1 MNNENGL
8 MKILKVLLTPIVAL
22 YLVIR
27 ESANYLSERAYG
39 GGWGIVNVLVGLA
52 MSALAAFATSS
63 FALAN
68 QVSLLWWGPG
78 AVASFFLTLGI
89 FWPLLYLGLFKP
101 IWQLGDKLLDL
112 TGKVAKNVAAPIFSG
127 LASLASKLPGAEQ
140 LWRNVLDEPPGD
152 GSRSNRW
159 VVEVLSAVLAIA
171 TFAFGVFVAY
181 SSYIYLLTSVTTVL
195 WHPLVNQ
202 ALASLLALTAAT
214 FVLGPLYQL
223 QIEGKEGYL
232 VAALSSSATWLTV
245 SKTSLLAGLTG
256 VSFWAATA
264 LLLVV
269 AFAYIVPG
277 AISLISGKLI
287 KNILRRWGDLLSQ
300 VYGDEPNKDFRKFY
314 HHLLNIVIAVLSSG
328 LAYYVAL
335 LINLPTA
342 LVGVVVAA
350 ALLYSYV
357 ESLRENL
364 DTYAGNAL
372 IGILLSLVAGFVSFL
387 ALPLFGFAGAGLAG
401 GALAALC
408 VGITFVYGLLVH
420 PFAYLLTR
428 KLTAWASAPLGA
440 RLEAM
445 HNSAARAYDRLGD
458 AVHRIQY
465 RAASDT
471 SPYAGLFGHVLSLV
485 VVGLAAWTALPLALS
500 YLSFGFWIS
509 LALVV
514 FVAFNL
520 LAICGRFFYYFGLGA
535 FAYGGGLLTLL
546 LSGHWVYAAS
556 GGSVLATLLVAPV
569 VGYLFISVF
578 APGFYLAVRPLANRL
593 FTSWLAP
600 LMSKLFA
607 LIWKIFDAFWRQ
619 FFRVL
624 VRVEKVFNKI
634 FSAIY
639 KFIAPIWRSV
649 YQAIYGVVAPAI
661 SAVFNLASS
670 VAKTIATTWQ
680 SILDR
685 FGGSK

>member
-1 MNNENGL
+1 MNKENGL
-8 MKILKVLLTPIVAL
+8 TKFLWVLLTPVVAL

-27 ESANYLSERAYG
+27 ESADYLSERAYEEG
-39 GGWGIVNVLVGLA
+39 ACSFNALVGLA
-52 MSALAAFATSS
+52 MSAIAAFATSS
-63 FALAN
+63 FAQAN

-78 AVASFFLTLGI
+78 AVASFYLTACI

-101 IWQLGDKLLDL
+101 LGQLGDKMLAL
-112 TGKVAKNVAAPIFSG
+112 TGKLAKNIAAPIFSG

-140 LWRNVLDEPPGD
+140 LWRNILDKPPGD
-152 GSRSNRW
+152 GSQRNRW

-181 SSYIYLLTSVTTVL
+181 SSYTYLITAVTTVL

-202 ALASLLALTAAT
+202 ALAGLLALTAAIY
-214 FVLGPLYQL
+214 VLGPLYQL

-232 VAALSSSATWLTV
+232 VAALSGSATWLTV
-245 SKTSLLAGLTG
+245 SKTGLLAGLSG
-256 VSFWAATA
+256 LSFWAATA
-264 LLLVV
+264 LLLVI

-277 AISLISGKLI
+277 AISLASGNLI
-287 KNILRRWGDLLSQ
+287 KSILRFWGELLGQ

-342 LVGVVVAA
+342 LVGVVVVC

-357 ESLRENL
+357 ESLREDLEN
-364 DTYAGNAL
+364 YEGNAL
-372 IGILLSLVAGFVSFL
+372 IGILLSLVAGFVSFI
-387 ALPLFGFAGAGLAG
+387 ALPHLTLVGAGLAD

-408 VGITFVYGLLVH
+408 VGITFVYGLLLH
-420 PFAYLLTR
+420 PFVYLLTR
-428 KLTAWASAPLGA
+428 KLTAWASAPLGTKLA
-440 RLEAM
+440 AT
-445 HNSAARAYDRLGD
+445 HTSAALAYDRLRD
-458 AVHRIQY
+458 AVRRMQY
-465 RAASDT
+465 RASSDN
-471 SPYAGLFGHVLSLV
+471 SAYAGLFGHGLSLA
-485 VVGLAAWTALPLALS
+485 VVGLAAWTALPLAVS

-509 LALVV
+509 LALVA

-520 LAICGRFFYYFGLGA
+520 LAICGRFFFYFGLGA

-546 LSGHWVYAAS
+546 LSGHWVYTAS
-556 GGSVLATLLVAPV
+556 GGSILATLLVAPV
-569 VGYLFISVF
+569 LGYLFKSVF
-578 APGFYLAVRPLANRL
+578 APGFYLAIRSLTNRL
-593 FTSWLAP
+593 FTGWLAP

-624 VRVEKVFNKI
+624 VRVEKVFAKI
-634 FSAIY
+634 YAAIY
-639 KFIAPIWRSV
+639 KVVAPILRSL
-649 YQAIYGVVAPAI
+649 YQAIYRVVAPAI
-661 SAVFNLASS
+661 SAVLNLASS
-670 VAKTIATTWQ
+670 VAKSIAATWQ

-685 FGGSK
+685 FGRK

>member
-1 MNNENGL
+1 MNKENGL
-8 MKILKVLLTPIVAL
+8 TKFLWVLLTPVVAV

-27 ESANYLSERAYG
+27 ESANYLSERAYE
-39 GGWGIVNVLVGLA
+39 GGWGIVNFLVGLA
-52 MSALAAFATSS
+52 MSAIAAFATSS
-63 FALAN
+63 FAQAN
-68 QVSLLWWGPG
+68 QLSLLWWGPG

-89 FWPLLYLGLFKP
+89 FWPLLFLGLFKP
-101 IWQLGDKLLDL
+101 LWQLGDKMLAL
-112 TGKVAKNVAAPIFSG
+112 TGKLAKNIAAPIFSG
-127 LASLASKLPGAEQ
+127 LASLAGKLPGAEK
-140 LWRNVLDEPPGD
+140 LWRNILDEPPGD
-152 GSRSNRW
+152 TRRNRW

-181 SSYIYLLTSVTTVL
+181 SSYTYLITAVTTVL

-202 ALASLLALTAAT
+202 ALAGLLALTAAT

-232 VAALSSSATWLTV
+232 VAALSGSATWLTV
-245 SKTSLLAGLTG
+245 SQTGLLAGLSG

-269 AFAYIVPG
+269 GFVYVVPG
-277 AISLISGKLI
+277 AISLVSGNLI
-287 KNILRRWGDLLSQ
+287 KSILRFWGELLGQ

-314 HHLLNIVIAVLSSG
+314 HHLLNIVIAVLASG

-342 LVGVVVAA
+342 LVGVVVVC

-372 IGILLSLVAGFVSFL
+372 IGILLSLVAGFVSFI
-387 ALPLFGFAGAGLAG
+387 ALPPLTLVGAGLAG

-408 VGITFVYGLLVH
+408 VGITFVYGLLLH
-420 PFAYLLTR
+420 PFVYLLTR
-428 KLTAWASAPLGA
+428 KLTAWASAPLGTKLA
-440 RLEAM
+440 AI
-445 HNSAARAYDRLGD
+445 HTSAALAYDRLRD
-458 AVHRIQY
+458 AVRRMQY
-465 RAASDT
+465 RAASDN
-471 SPYAGLFGHVLSLV
+471 SAYAGLFGHGLSLA
-485 VVGLAAWTALPLALS
+485 VVGLAAWTALPLAVS

-509 LALVV
+509 LALVA

-520 LAICGRFFYYFGLGA
+520 LAICGRFFFYFGLGA

-546 LSGHWVYAAS
+546 LSGHWVYTAS
-556 GGSVLATLLVAPV
+556 GGSILATLLVAPV
-569 VGYLFISVF
+569 LGYLFKSVF
-578 APGFYLAVRPLANRL
+578 APGFYLAIRSLTNRL
-593 FTSWLAP
+593 FTGWLAP

-624 VRVEKVFNKI
+624 VRVEKVCAKI
-634 FSAIY
+634 YAAIY
-639 KFIAPIWRSV
+639 KVVAPILRSL
-649 YQAIYGVVAPAI
+649 YQAIYRVVAPAI
-661 SAVFNLASS
+661 SAVFNLVSS
-670 VAKTIATTWQ
+670 VAKSIAATWQ

-685 FGGSK
+685 FGRK

>member
-8 MKILKVLLTPIVAL
+8 MKLLRVLLTPVVAL

-27 ESANYLSERAYG
+27 ESAKYLSERAYE
-39 GGWGIVNVLVGLA
+39 GGWGIVNFLVGLA
-52 MSALAAFATSS
+52 MSAIAAFATSS

-68 QVSLLWWGPG
+68 HVSLLWWGPG

-89 FWPLLYLGLFKP
+89 FWPLLILGLFKP
-101 IWQLGDKLLDL
+101 LWQLGDKMLAL
-112 TGKVAKNVAAPIFSG
+112 TGKLTKNVAAQIFSG

-140 LWRNVLDEPPGD
+140 LWRNILDEPPGD
-152 GSRSNRW
+152 TPRNRW

-181 SSYIYLLTSVTTVL
+181 SSYTYLISAVTTVL

-202 ALASLLALTAAT
+202 ALAGLLALTAAT

-232 VAALSSSATWLTV
+232 VAALSGSATWLTV
-245 SKTSLLAGLTG
+245 SKTGLLAGLSG

-264 LLLVV
+264 MLLVV

-277 AISLISGKLI
+277 AISLVSGNLI
-287 KNILRRWGDLLSQ
+287 KSILRFWGELLGQ
-300 VYGDEPNKDFRKFY
+300 VYGDEPNRDFRKFY

-342 LVGVVVAA
+342 LVGVVVVS

-364 DTYAGNAL
+364 DTYAGNTL

-387 ALPLFGFAGAGLAG
+387 ALPYSGLVGADLAD

-408 VGITFVYGLLVH
+408 VGITFAYGLLIH
-420 PFAYLLTR
+420 PFVYLLTR

-440 RLEAM
+440 KLATI
-445 HNSAARAYDRLGD
+445 HTSAALAYDRLRD
-458 AVHRIQY
+458 AVRRIQY
-465 RAASDT
+465 RAASDNST
-471 SPYAGLFGHVLSLV
+471 YAGLFGHGLSLA
-485 VVGLAAWTALPLALS
+485 VVGLAAWTALPLAVS

-509 LALVV
+509 LALVA

-569 VGYLFISVF
+569 VGYLFKSVF
-578 APGFYLAVRPLANRL
+578 APGFYLVVRSLTNRL

-624 VRVEKVFNKI
+624 VRVEKVCAKI
-634 FSAIY
+634 YAAIY
-639 KFIAPIWRSV
+639 KVVAPILRSL

-661 SAVFNLASS
+661 SAVFKLASS
-670 VAKTIATTWQ
+670 VAKSIATTWQ

>member
-1 MNNENGL
+1 MNKENGL
-8 MKILKVLLTPIVAL
+8 TKILKLFLIPLVAL
-22 YLVIR
+22 YMIIR
-27 ESANYLSERAYG
+27 KSANYLSERAYE
-39 GGWGIVNVLVGLA
+39 GGWGLVNLLVGLA
-52 MSALAAFATSS
+52 MSAIAAFAASS

-89 FWPLLYLGLFKP
+89 FWPLLFLGLFKP
-101 IWQLGDKLLDL
+101 LWQLGDKLLDL
-112 TGKVAKNVAAPIFSG
+112 TAKLAKYVAAPIFSG

-140 LWRNVLDEPPGD
+140 LWRNILDEPPGD
-152 GSRSNRW
+152 GTRRNRW

-181 SSYIYLLTSVTTVL
+181 SSYTYLITSVTTVL

-202 ALASLLALTAAT
+202 ALAGLLALTAAT

-232 VAALSSSATWLTV
+232 VAALSGSATWLTV
-245 SKTSLLAGLTG
+245 SKTSLLAGLSG

-264 LLLVV
+264 VLLFVG
-269 AFAYIVPG
+269 FAYIVPG
-277 AISLISGKLI
+277 AISLVSGNLI
-287 KNILRRWGDLLSQ
+287 KSILRLWGELLGQ
-300 VYGDEPNKDFRKFY
+300 VYGDEPNKDFRRFY
-314 HHLLNIVIAVLSSG
+314 HHLLNIVIAALSSG

-342 LVGVVVAA
+342 LVGVVVIS

-372 IGILLSLVAGFVSFL
+372 IGILLSLVAGFVSFI
-387 ALPLFGFAGAGLAG
+387 ALPHLTLVGAGLAG
-401 GALAALC
+401 GAMAALC
-408 VGITFVYGLLVH
+408 VGITFVYGLLIH
-420 PFAYLLTR
+420 PFVYLLTR
-428 KLTAWASAPLGA
+428 KLTAWASAPLGTKLA
-440 RLEAM
+440 AI
-445 HNSAARAYDRLGD
+445 HTSAALAYDRLRD
-458 AVHRIQY
+458 AVRRIQY
-465 RAASDT
+465 RAASDNN
-471 SPYAGLFGHVLSLV
+471 PYAGLFGHGLSFV
-485 VVGLAAWTALPLALS
+485 VVGLAAWTALPLAVS

-509 LALVV
+509 LGLVA

-546 LSGHWVYAAS
+546 LSAHWVYTAS
-556 GGSVLATLLVAPV
+556 GGSILATLLVAPV
-569 VGYLFISVF
+569 LGYLFKSVF
-578 APGFYLAVRPLANRL
+578 APGFYLAIRSLTNRL
-593 FTSWLAP
+593 FTGWLAP

-624 VRVEKVFNKI
+624 VRVEKVFEKI
-634 FSAIY
+634 YAAIY
-639 KFIAPIWRSV
+639 KVVAPILRSL
-649 YQAIYGVVAPAI
+649 YQAIYRVVAPAI
-661 SAVFNLASS
+661 SAAFNLASS
-670 VAKTIATTWQ
+670 VARTVAATWQ

-685 FGGSK
+685 FGRK

>member
-8 MKILKVLLTPIVAL
+8 TKFLWVLLTPVVAL
-22 YLVIR
+22 YLLIR
-27 ESANYLSERAYG
+27 KSANYLSERAYE
-39 GGWGIVNVLVGLA
+39 GGWGIVNFLVGLA
-52 MSALAAFATSS
+52 MSAIAAFATSS

-89 FWPLLYLGLFKP
+89 FWPLLFLGLFKP
-101 IWQLGDKLLDL
+101 LWQLGDKMLAL
-112 TGKVAKNVAAPIFSG
+112 TGKLAKNVAAPIFSG

-140 LWRNVLDEPPGD
+140 LWRNILDEPPGD
-152 GSRSNRW
+152 TRRNRW
-159 VVEVLSAVLAIA
+159 VVEVLSTVLAIA
-171 TFAFGVFVAY
+171 TFAFGVFVAF
-181 SSYIYLLTSVTTVL
+181 SSYTYLITSVTTEL

-202 ALASLLALTAAT
+202 ALAGLLALTAAT

-232 VAALSSSATWLTV
+232 VAALSGSATWLTV
-245 SKTSLLAGLTG
+245 SKTGLLAGLSG
-256 VSFWAATA
+256 LSFWAATA
-264 LLLVV
+264 LLLIV

-277 AISLISGKLI
+277 AISLASGNLI
-287 KNILRRWGDLLSQ
+287 KSILRFWGELLGQ

-342 LVGVVVAA
+342 LVGVVVVS

-372 IGILLSLVAGFVSFL
+372 IGILLSLVAGFVSFI
-387 ALPLFGFAGAGLAG
+387 ALPHLTLVGAGLAG

-408 VGITFVYGLLVH
+408 VGITFVYGLLIH
-420 PFAYLLTR
+420 PFVYLLTR
-428 KLTAWASAPLGA
+428 KLTAWASAPLGTKLA
-440 RLEAM
+440 AI
-445 HNSAARAYDRLGD
+445 HTSAALAYDRLRD
-458 AVHRIQY
+458 AVRRMQY

-471 SPYAGLFGHVLSLV
+471 SAYAGLFGHGLSLV
-485 VVGLAAWTALPLALS
+485 VVGLAAWTALPLAVS
-500 YLSFGFWIS
+500 YLSFGYWIS
-509 LALVV
+509 LALVA

-546 LSGHWVYAAS
+546 VSGHWVYAAS
-556 GGSVLATLLVAPV
+556 GGSLLATLLVAPV
-569 VGYLFISVF
+569 VGYLFKSVC
-578 APGFYLAVRPLANRL
+578 APGFYLAVRSLTNRL

-624 VRVEKVFNKI
+624 VRVEKVCAKI
-634 FSAIY
+634 YAAIY
-639 KFIAPIWRSV
+639 KVVAPIIRSL
-649 YQAIYGVVAPAI
+649 YQAIYRVVAPAI
-661 SAVFNLASS
+661 SAVLNLVSS
-670 VAKTIATTWQ
+670 VAKSIAATWQ